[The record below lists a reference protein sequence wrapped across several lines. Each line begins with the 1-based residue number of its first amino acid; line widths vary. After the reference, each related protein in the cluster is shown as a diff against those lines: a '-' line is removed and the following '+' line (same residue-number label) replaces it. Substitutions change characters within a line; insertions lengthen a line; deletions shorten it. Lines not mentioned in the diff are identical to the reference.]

1 MDSLI
6 FHGWF
11 RLAVGGWFKSY
22 PQGQP
27 TPFQCSQNNIYK
39 LLYTQPKFDKTKN
52 PTWKS
57 LFGWKMPLNL
67 WNVSFN
73 SRVSNYSKWPHTT
86 KPNPNSKK
94 KTTRHQNAQNQ
105 HLLEVQHS
113 SQNIGGTFAHP
124 ERKHLEVRLNH
135 FPGINLV
142 HNHWQMA
149 ETTQNGTS
157 YYFWNI
163 SQNILHSPKPFIP
176 PINQLS

>member
-1 MDSLI
+1 MGVGSKHVVSKTSNLFSYHAKLQFCWRKKSSQNRIPDTDLSGLPAWI
-6 FHGWF
+6 RWFFMGGSGW
-11 RLAVGGWFKSY
+11 RWGGWFKSY

-27 TPFQCSQNNIYK
+27 TPFQRSKNNIYK

-67 WNVSFN
+67 WNVWFN
-73 SRVSNYSKWPHTT
+73 SRVSNYSKWLHTT
-86 KPNPNSKK
+86 KPTFYKPQLQK

-124 ERKHLEVRLNH
+124 ERKH
-135 FPGINLV
+135 
-142 HNHWQMA
+142 
-149 ETTQNGTS
+149 
-157 YYFWNI
+157 
-163 SQNILHSPKPFIP
+163 
-176 PINQLS
+176 